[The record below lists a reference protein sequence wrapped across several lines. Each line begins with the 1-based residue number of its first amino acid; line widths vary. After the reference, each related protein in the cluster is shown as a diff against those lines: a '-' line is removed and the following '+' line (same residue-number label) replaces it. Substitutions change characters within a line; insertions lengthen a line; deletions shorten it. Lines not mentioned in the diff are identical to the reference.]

1 MRGRLRSGMTED
13 RSPLSGAVR
22 VFISTLME
30 MSDRTAA
37 LRQIRALVASL
48 DFSAREVEASTGI
61 TNAQLFV
68 LRQLAADDHPSVNE
82 LAERLHARQNTVS
95 ALLTRL
101 VAAGLVQREQSPL
114 DGRRAVLSLTR
125 EGRRLLKRA
134 PSPPAEL
141 LLAAL
146 QQMSLKEI
154 RQLTQGLAPLVT
166 RLGLRPEFAPLLFEN
181 R

>member
-1 MRGRLRSGMTED
+1 MEVTDRAASLRM
-13 RSPLSGAVR
+13 
-22 VFISTLME
+22 
-30 MSDRTAA
+30 
-37 LRQIRALVASL
+37 IRALVASL
-48 DFSAREVEASTGI
+48 DFSAREVEATTGI

-68 LRQLAADDHPSVNE
+68 LRQLAAEDHPSVNE

-101 VAAGLVQREQSPL
+101 VTAGLVQREQSPL

-134 PSPPAEL
+134 PRPPAEL
-141 LLAAL
+141 LIDAL
-146 QQMSLKEI
+146 DQMSLREV
-154 RQLTQGLAPLVT
+154 RALTAGLLPLVT
-166 RLGLRPEFAPLLFEN
+166 RLGLQPEFAPLLFEN

>member
-1 MRGRLRSGMTED
+1 MEVTDRAASLRM
-13 RSPLSGAVR
+13 
-22 VFISTLME
+22 
-30 MSDRTAA
+30 
-37 LRQIRALVASL
+37 IRALVASL
-48 DFSAREVEASTGI
+48 DFSAREVEATTGI

-68 LRQLAADDHPSVNE
+68 LRQLAAEDHPSVNQ

-134 PSPPAEL
+134 PRPPAEL
-141 LLAAL
+141 LIDAL
-146 QQMSLKEI
+146 DQMSLREV
-154 RQLTQGLAPLVT
+154 RALTSGLLPLVT
-166 RLGLRPEFAPLLFEN
+166 RLGLQPEFAPLLFEN